1 MDIIDQLKKNEKPFG
16 LMSKEMRDKANKIGP
31 QEFQYWAN
39 RKWAGPNSYF
49 GPENIAY
56 RLRSNFVEEP
66 KIVKCAIYAGSAIKG
81 FNAEVYDFGD
91 KKELNLLL
99 TPDGYVR
106 IGFLYEDGCI
116 TTSTRRYKN
125 VLLAKNF
132 VGHYFDIC
140 EIASVIVLTPTH
152 VLFRGGSI

>member
-1 MDIIDQLKKNEKPFG
+1 MSDIIKALKENEKP
-16 LMSKEMRDKANKIGP
+16 E
-31 QEFQYWAN
+31 
-39 RKWAGPNSYF
+39 
-49 GPENIAY
+49 
-56 RLRSNFVEEP
+56 V
-66 KIVKCAIYAGSAIKG
+66 VKCAIYAGSAIKG

-106 IGFLYEDGCI
+106 IGFLYEDGRI